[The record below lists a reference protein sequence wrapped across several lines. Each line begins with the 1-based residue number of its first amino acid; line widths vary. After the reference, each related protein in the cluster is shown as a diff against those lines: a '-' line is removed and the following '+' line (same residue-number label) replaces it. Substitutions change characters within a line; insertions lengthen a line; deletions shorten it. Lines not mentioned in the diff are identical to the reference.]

1 MASQSPFATAG
12 GKAKV
17 AQAGWALPV
26 AMIDVNQPTEAAG
39 VGGIAVNTM
48 QGLTLGWR
56 GLHGGPA
63 QLTKPWVTLAPGLIF
78 LIDAKAFDR
87 YGRQRLLLWKDDSS
101 KFRSEIDLGFTDAFL
116 LIYSAA
122 TSGNELL
129 VAEADAEARL
139 DRPVDVSGTPF
150 PIRTLDSLLALGY
163 SDARQTA
170 FLYDDNILVDSLDPA
185 ATWPVEPGEAIS
197 LAIRNALFT
206 VTPVNSLLL
215 FAELRDEE
223 TVDKAALLLGMG
235 LFGLLPTL
243 PDPYAANVGWL
254 RRQSRG
260 DQRFRRPTMLLVTGV
275 TWRKAA
281 TDAADQIDTA
291 FAFAP
296 LGAQEQTIEAW
307 SEGAKEIQSRALDTL
322 SADMASGQPSPLA
335 FYAAS
340 SRGSNEAIWNRL
352 FQVFEQE
359 QFALLD
365 VSTNADQMG
374 VSFAWFDARSA
385 EDSNFTFYRTFQAKP
400 TQSAASSA
408 FPLQIRELDLTA
420 ESRFVRAFTVPQLS
434 WEGLVNL
441 TKPQASG
448 DPPVAANF
456 YPNDGG
462 PTRLFNDSV
471 ELVAIA
477 PIPVTQFLVKGFEQ
491 RKDGFTGALFT
502 LPFGLKSFAEFSRR
516 SASQPKPA
524 KAGFDRPAFAQ
535 SDVTGGF

>member
-39 VGGIAVNTM
+39 IGGIEVNTM

-56 GLHGGPA
+56 GLRSGPA

-150 PIRTLDSLLALGY
+150 PIRTLDSLLALCY
-163 SDARQTA
+163 SDPRQTA
-170 FLYDDNILVDSLDPA
+170 FLYDDNILCDTPDPPPTCPLHPGK
-185 ATWPVEPGEAIS
+185 ATS

-223 TVDKAALLLGMG
+223 TVDNAALLLGMG

-243 PDPYAANVGWL
+243 PHPYAANVGWL

-260 DQRFRRPTMLLVTGV
+260 DQRFRRPTMLLATSG
-275 TWRKAA
+275 TWQKAA
-281 TDAADQIDTA
+281 AAGAAHQADTA
-291 FAFAP
+291 F
-296 LGAQEQTIEAW
+296 
-307 SEGAKEIQSRALDTL
+307 R
-322 SADMASGQPSPLA
+322 
-335 FYAAS
+335 
-340 SRGSNEAIWNRL
+340 
-352 FQVFEQE
+352 
-359 QFALLD
+359 
-365 VSTNADQMG
+365 
-374 VSFAWFDARSA
+374 
-385 EDSNFTFYRTFQAKP
+385 
-400 TQSAASSA
+400 
-408 FPLQIRELDLTA
+408 
-420 ESRFVRAFTVPQLS
+420 
-434 WEGLVNL
+434 
-441 TKPQASG
+441 
-448 DPPVAANF
+448 
-456 YPNDGG
+456 
-462 PTRLFNDSV
+462 
-471 ELVAIA
+471 
-477 PIPVTQFLVKGFEQ
+477 
-491 RKDGFTGALFT
+491 
-502 LPFGLKSFAEFSRR
+502 
-516 SASQPKPA
+516 
-524 KAGFDRPAFAQ
+524 
-535 SDVTGGF
+535 